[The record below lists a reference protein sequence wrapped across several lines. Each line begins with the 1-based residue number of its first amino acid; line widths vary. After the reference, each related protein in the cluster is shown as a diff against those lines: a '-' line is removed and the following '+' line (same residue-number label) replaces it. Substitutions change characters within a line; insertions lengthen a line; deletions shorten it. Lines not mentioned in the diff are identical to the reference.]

1 MVRRRKPR
9 HTLEA
14 LLAEGHGALVG
25 RTYTVADLQRLMVEH
40 EDAIDAGELPAPVV
54 GVWRVFGE
62 IAHSIAAGEQ
72 RCCIRCDLVFHP
84 HNLPLAIGV
93 VQADVV
99 DPTGSLVFGICRD
112 CWPHSGAVWTSLQA
126 RLDAHAS
133 GHVRLI
139 SDTVGHA

>member
-1 MVRRRKPR
+1 MVRRRKSR
-9 HTLEA
+9 YSLEG

-25 RTYTVADLQRLMVEH
+25 RTYTVADLRALMAQYEA
-40 EDAIDAGELPAPVV
+40 AIDAGEYPAPVI
-54 GVWRVFGE
+54 GVWRLFGE
-62 IAHSIAAGEQ
+62 IAHAIAAGEQ
-72 RCCIRCDLVFHP
+72 RCCIRCDFVFRPGH
-84 HNLPLAIGV
+84 LPLAIGV

-112 CWPHSGAVWTSLQA
+112 CWPHSNAVWTSLQV

-139 SDTVGHA
+139 SDVVGHA